1 MRFGMP
7 WPGRDVGREAERAGA
22 EAFCAGEFAD
32 HDSYLTVAD
41 IVANTERAMAGP
53 AIAYAFART
62 PYAHATAL
70 RHLHTQA
77 PGRLFLGLG
86 SAAFRINRDWLGVPA
101 ERPVARIAE
110 TVGAVRAWLH
120 AENGERV
127 RYAGEFYDLDADV
140 RAPVLGRLD
149 IPVLLAAFNARM
161 AVTAGRVADGVVGH
175 GLFTGSWWNEVVRPA
190 VARGRDAA
198 AHGPAGPR
206 PLEHGWII
214 TAVDD
219 HAPERAIADARRM
232 IAFYLTV
239 RTYDPFVAHHGWEEP
254 VARLRDAFRAGDIDA
269 MARAVTDE
277 MLAEIAVCGTTADAK
292 DTLAR
297 RAASLPRD
305 IGYFAPPSFMVG
317 RGRRA
322 AYARAGL
329 ALIGALPEPDPDP
342 V

>member
-7 WPGRDVGREAERAGA
+7 WPGRDVGREAEQAGA

-41 IVANTERAMAGP
+41 IVANTERATAGP

-70 RHLHTQA
+70 RHLHSQA

-101 ERPVARIAE
+101 EQPVARIAE

-149 IPVLLAAFNARM
+149 IPVLLAAFNSRM
-161 AVTAGRVADGVVGH
+161 AVTAGRVADGVIGH
-175 GLFTGSWWNEVVRPA
+175 GLFTDSWWNEVVRPA
-190 VARGRDAA
+190 VARGDDE
-198 AHGPAGPR
+198 HDPAGTH

-219 HAPERAIADARRM
+219 NAPERAIADARRM

-254 VARLRDAFRAGDIDA
+254 VARLRDAFRAGDTDA

-277 MLAEIAVCGTTADAK
+277 MLTEIAVCGTTADAK

-297 RAASLPRD
+297 RAAALPRD
-305 IGYFAPPSFMVG
+305 IGYFAPPSFMVS

-329 ALIGALPEPDPDP
+329 ALIGALPDA

>member
-7 WPGRDVGREAERAGA
+7 WPGRDVGREAEQAGA

-70 RHLHTQA
+70 RHLHAQA

-101 ERPVARIAE
+101 ERPVTRIAE
-110 TVGAVRAWLH
+110 TVGAVVAWLH

-149 IPVLLAAFNARM
+149 IPVLLAAFNSRM

-175 GLFTGSWWNEVVRPA
+175 GLFTGSWWNEVIRPA
-190 VARGRDAA
+190 VARGADE
-198 AHGPAGPR
+198 HDPAGTR

-254 VARLRDAFRAGDIDA
+254 VARLRDAFRAGDTET

-277 MLAEIAVCGTTADAK
+277 MLTEIAVCGTTADAK
-292 DTLAR
+292 ETLSR
-297 RAASLPRD
+297 RVGSLPRD
-305 IGYFAPPSFMVG
+305 IGFFAPPSFMVS

-329 ALIGALPEPDPDP
+329 ALIGALPDA

>member
-7 WPGRDVGREAERAGA
+7 WPGRDVGREAEQAGA

-70 RHLHTQA
+70 RHLHAQA

-101 ERPVARIAE
+101 ERPVARIAD

-120 AENGERV
+120 AENGEKV
-127 RYAGEFYDLDADV
+127 QYTGEFYDLDADV

-161 AVTAGRVADGVVGH
+161 AVTAGRVADGVIGH
-175 GLFTGSWWNEVVRPA
+175 GLFTGSWWNDVVRPA
-190 VARGRDAA
+190 VARGASE
-198 AHGPAGPR
+198 HVPEGTR

-219 HAPERAIADARRM
+219 NAPERAIADARRM

-254 VARLRDAFRAGDIDA
+254 VAELRAAFRAGDTDA
-269 MARAVTDE
+269 MARAVTDD
-277 MLAEIAVCGTTADAK
+277 MLTEIAVCGTTAAAK
-292 DTLAR
+292 DGLAR

-305 IGYFAPPSFMVG
+305 IGYFAPPSFMVS

-322 AYARAGL
+322 AYARAAL
-329 ALIGALPEPDPDP
+329 ALIGALPDSA
-342 V
+342 

>member
-7 WPGRDVGREAERAGA
+7 WPGRDVGREAEQAGA

-41 IVANTERAMAGP
+41 IVAHTERAMAGP

-70 RHLHTQA
+70 RQLHALA

-161 AVTAGRVADGVVGH
+161 AVTAGRAADGVIGH
-175 GLFTGSWWNEVVRPA
+175 GLFTASWWNDVVRPA
-190 VARGRDAA
+190 VARGAGDR
-198 AHGPAGPR
+198 GPAEPR

-219 HAPERAIADARRM
+219 NAPERAITDARRM

-254 VARLRDAFRAGDIDA
+254 VARLRHAFRAGDTDA

-277 MLAEIAVCGTTADAK
+277 MVTEIAVCGTTADAK
-292 DTLAR
+292 DALAR
-297 RAASLPRD
+297 RAGTLPRD
-305 IGYFAPPSFMVG
+305 IGYFAPPSFMVS

-322 AYARAGL
+322 AYARAAL
-329 ALIGALPEPDPDP
+329 ALIGALPDSA
-342 V
+342 

>member
-7 WPGRDVGREAERAGA
+7 WPGPDVAREAEQAGVG
-22 EAFCAGEFAD
+22 AFCAGEFVD
-32 HDSYLTVAD
+32 HDAYLTVAD
-41 IVANTERAMAGP
+41 IVANTEHALAGP

-70 RHLHTQA
+70 RQLHAQA

-101 ERPVARIAE
+101 DRPVDRIAE

-120 AENGERV
+120 AENGEQV
-127 RYAGEFYDLDADV
+127 RYSGEFYSLDADV

-149 IPVLLAAFNARM
+149 IPVLLAAFNTRM
-161 AVTAGRVADGVVGH
+161 AATAGRVADGVIGH
-175 GLFTGSWWNEVVRPA
+175 GLFTAPWWNDVVRPSIE
-190 VARGRDAA
+190 RGREGAA
-198 AHGPAGPR
+198 R

-219 HAPERAIADARRM
+219 AAPERAIADARRM

-239 RTYDPFVAHHGWEEP
+239 KTYDPYVARHGWEEP
-254 VARLRDAFRAGDIDA
+254 VARLRAAFRAGDTDE
-269 MARAVTDE
+269 MAKAVTDE
-277 MLAEIAVCGTTADAK
+277 MVTAIAVCGTTADAK
-292 DTLAR
+292 DALAR
-297 RAASLPRD
+297 RAGSLPRD
-305 IGYFAPPSFMVG
+305 VGYFAPPSFMVS
-317 RGRRA
+317 RRRRA
-322 AYARAGL
+322 AYAQASL
-329 ALIGALPEPDPDP
+329 ALIGAVPDP

>member
-7 WPGRDVGREAERAGA
+7 WPGRDVGREAEQAGA

-41 IVANTERAMAGP
+41 IVANTERATAGP

-70 RHLHTQA
+70 RHLHSQA

-101 ERPVARIAE
+101 KQPVARIAE

-149 IPVLLAAFNARM
+149 IPVLLAAFNSRM
-161 AVTAGRVADGVVGH
+161 AVTAGRVADGVIGH
-175 GLFTGSWWNEVVRPA
+175 GLFTDSWWNEVVRPA
-190 VARGRDAA
+190 VARGDDE
-198 AHGPAGPR
+198 HDPAGTR

-219 HAPERAIADARRM
+219 NAPERATADARRM

-254 VARLRDAFRAGDIDA
+254 VARLRDAFRAGDTDA

-277 MLAEIAVCGTTADAK
+277 MLTEIAVCGTTADAK

-305 IGYFAPPSFMVG
+305 IGYFAPPSFMVS

-329 ALIGALPEPDPDP
+329 ALIGALPDA